1 MNIASD
7 WLRAKS
13 SGVDEEEIKI
23 KMGDSVDAS
32 LALDRIYLFL
42 DLWEVQPCL

>member
-1 MNIASD
+1 M
-7 WLRAKS
+7 
-13 SGVDEEEIKI
+13 DEEEI

-32 LALDRIYLFL
+32 LALDRIYLFV